1 MSQLEYTNSYF
12 SVEFHE
18 SNYSR
23 CLISKHYNY
32 FLLGYRHIHSMCATS
47 GTWHRHLCHFMEV
60 GVLHKQ
66 IEAQSL

>member
-12 SVEFHE
+12 SVEFHG

-32 FLLGYRHIHSMCATS
+32 FLLGYRHIPCVPQVARGTDTYATS
-47 GTWHRHLCHFMEV
+47 WRS